1 MTTTIPLFLLAG
13 LLLTACSGGA
23 NPTAQAERLPVEVGS
38 VDLLQLESFP
48 VQLMLHVEGLL
59 PNPCSTAGWELT
71 QAPPGEIEVELYAIP
86 DGSEAC
92 IQVLAPFEVN
102 IPLGP
107 QPAGEYRILLN
118 GMDIRQEP

>member
-1 MTTTIPLFLLAG
+1 MTRIIPLFLFAG
-13 LLLTACSGGA
+13 LLLAACSAGA
-23 NPTAQAERLPVEVGS
+23 NATDVSADRLPVEIGA

-59 PNPCSTAGWELT
+59 PNPCSTAGWELAE
-71 QAPPGEIEVELYAIP
+71 APPGEILVELYAIP

-107 QPAGEYRILLN
+107 QPAGEYRIML
-118 GMDIRQEP
+118 